1 VTFSEPITAGET
13 ILQNVNSEGY
23 VAGVTGWRIE
33 RDGDAEFNDVTVRG
47 DWQVQGPDPD
57 DYIQA
62 RIVTGIP
69 RLEFARDGV
78 TYVALALS
86 DAVFG
91 ERFSIGSL
99 SGATPNLSF
108 TETPEQWIVMG
119 PDVHP
124 GQIVLF
130 DGDFLYAGFTDATGF
145 HKNAWTTLPVAG
157 AWLGTVEYL
166 VLPHNEVVF
175 RGSLAGG
182 ANVVGNPLLAA
193 LPAAIRPMQ
202 TQRFQC
208 PQGTNNTT
216 DGRVQIDAA
225 GGVVIAAAAGTASYW
240 FDQVRYMLY

>member
-1 VTFSEPITAGET
+1 MTFTEPIVAEST
-13 ILQNVNSEGY
+13 ILRDVQSEGFQS
-23 VAGVTGWRIE
+23 GVSGWRLE
-33 RDGDAEFNDVTVRG
+33 RDGDAEFNDVDVRG
-47 DWQVQGPDPD
+47 QWTVQGADAD

-62 RIVTGIP
+62 RVVTGIP
-69 RLEFARDGV
+69 RVEWARDGV

-91 ERFSIGSL
+91 ERLSIGSL
-99 SGATPNLSF
+99 SGATPNLTF

-130 DGDFLYAGFTDATGF
+130 DGDFLHAGFTDGTGF
-145 HKNAWTTLPVAG
+145 HKNTWTALPTAG
-157 AWLGTVEYL
+157 AWAGTVEYL
-166 VLPHNEVVF
+166 VLPHREVVF

-182 ANVVGNPLLAA
+182 ANAVGNPLLAA
-193 LPAAIRPMQ
+193 LPADIRPMQ

-225 GGVVIAAAAGTASYW
+225 GNVVIAAAAGTASYW